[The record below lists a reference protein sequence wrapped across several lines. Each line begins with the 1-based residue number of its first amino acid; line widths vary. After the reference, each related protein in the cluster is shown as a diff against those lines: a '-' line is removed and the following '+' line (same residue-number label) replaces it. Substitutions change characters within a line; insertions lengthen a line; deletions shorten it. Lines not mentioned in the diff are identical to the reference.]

1 MTTILGLIGAILVL
15 CVAVGLHEFGHM
27 LAAKKC
33 GVGVI
38 EYSIGMGPVIWHKRK
53 GDTVYSFRLIPFGG
67 YCAMY
72 GEQSLEAK
80 TKGESCCDKPKRK
93 RFWQKSPEEMNYKL
107 DWQPEQALSNQ
118 VWWKKCIVLFAGPL
132 ANLLLGIVICLVL
145 TLCFMVPAEPTVVEL
160 IEDHPAIESGL
171 QIGDVIVGV
180 NDRDVLTWNDYNLYI
195 NTHPDMIQDGFTL
208 RVRRGEEVI
217 SINATRREDDQLF
230 GMRVKQEEIPSS
242 FGTVLQYTWN
252 TTSYMFRS
260 VFDSLSMLC
269 RGAASVKDM
278 SGVVGLTNA
287 IVRSTDEVITES
299 TEAGVSVIGPLISL
313 LLTISALLSIN
324 LGIMNL
330 LPIPALDGGRI
341 VLSLFEGIFRK
352 KVPTKIEF
360 AINSIGMVFLLGLMV
375 YIVIQ
380 DVTKLFS

>member
-1 MTTILGLIGAILVL
+1 
-15 CVAVGLHEFGHM
+15 
-27 LAAKKC
+27 
-33 GVGVI
+33 
-38 EYSIGMGPVIWHKRK
+38 
-53 GDTVYSFRLIPFGG
+53 
-67 YCAMY
+67 
-72 GEQSLEAK
+72 
-80 TKGESCCDKPKRK
+80 
-93 RFWQKSPEEMNYKL
+93 
-107 DWQPEQALSNQ
+107 
-118 VWWKKCIVLFAGPL
+118 
-132 ANLLLGIVICLVL
+132 
-145 TLCFMVPAEPTVVEL
+145 VVEL
-160 IEDHPAIESGL
+160 IEDHPAIDSGL

-360 AINSIGMVFLLGLMV
+360 AINSVGMIFLLGLMV

>member
-72 GEQSLEAK
+72 GEQSLEAN